1 MIKINAD
8 RTQMGNVGV
17 GESFYFRDIL
27 SLAELKFTF
36 MPDVVFFSNCKLLLE
51 SSFLQLDTYSIQK
64 IQDINEVLKTRVINE
79 TFR

>member
-1 MIKINAD
+1 
-8 RTQMGNVGV
+8 MGNVGV

-36 MPDVVFFSNCKLLLE
+36 MPDVVFFNCKLLLE

-64 IQDINEVLKTRVINE
+64 NSSFLGNGSQPEKS
-79 TFR
+79 